1 MRMRTVALILV
12 TFAVGA
18 GFGIWTEGRRGTASA
33 QSAAPAN
40 GFAAVPGAI
49 GSQDLTGP
57 YEVVK
62 GWPKDIS
69 TLPGNEKWT
78 YGAGESVFAESPN
91 RVFMLFRGELPKMA
105 PPRND
110 AAAAARTQH
119 QLPGRR
125 PLARCDDGVAARRR
139 RHRSGHAEVADGVG
153 RQGRHDRHQGP
164 AVPASSAS
172 TRKWEHCIVVADANG
187 NIVETWTQWDKLLRR
202 PHSVYIS
209 PYDPEKHV
217 WVVDDN
223 MQVIYKFTHDGK
235 QLVQTIGTPEQE
247 GADATHFNRPTF
259 IDWLPD
265 GTFFVSDG
273 YTGTRVAKF
282 DKNGKFLMDWG
293 IKGNPPN
300 ETRPGYMNN
309 VHGVAVDPV
318 SRHVFVNDRNNHRV
332 QVFDENGKY
341 LYDWKIDADPSSL
354 HLLYIGADRN
364 IWTFDRST
372 HKMLKYDQQGHL
384 LYAWGT
390 LGHVPRRAVGRPRH
404 ERRPGGQPVR
414 RRSGQRP
421 RAEVRPEEGR
431 AAGVPGE
438 QARRAECGTRSISY
452 SHRDSRA
459 RG

>member
-1 MRMRTVALILV
+1 MKALKEKSMRTAAAIVV
-12 TFAVGA
+12 TFALGA
-18 GFGIWTEGRRGTASA
+18 GFGMWVLNQRGTELQA
-33 QSAAPAN
+33 QGGN
-40 GFAAVPGAI
+40 QGRGFAAVPGAI

-62 GWPKDIS
+62 DWPKDIS

-78 YGAGESVFAESPN
+78 YGAGQGVFAESPN
-91 RVFMLFRGELPKMA
+91 RIYMLFRGELPKMA
-105 PPRND
+105 PPRNTLLPQLGPSISFPVAGLWRD
-110 AAAAARTQH
+110 ATTAS
-119 QLPGRR
+119 LPGVGGTDQDTRKWMT
-125 PLARCDDGVAARRR
+125 AWEGKDDTIGIKGPPYRTLGVDA
-139 RHRSGHAEVADGVG
+139 
-153 RQGRHDRHQGP
+153 
-164 AVPASSAS
+164 
-172 TRKWEHCIVVADANG
+172 KWEHCIVIADANG
-187 NIVETWTQWDKLLRR
+187 NIVETWDQWDKLLRR

-223 MQVIYKFTHDGK
+223 MQVIYRFTHDGK
-235 QLVQTIGTPEQE
+235 QLVQTIGTPEME

-282 DKNGKFLMDWG
+282 DKNGKFLMQWG
-293 IKGNPPN
+293 IKGTPPN

-318 SRHVFVNDRNNHRV
+318 SRRVFVNDRNNHRV
-332 QVFDENGKY
+332 QVFDENGKF

-364 IWTFDRST
+364 VWTFDRST
-372 HKMLKYDQQGHL
+372 HKLLKYDQQGHL

-390 LGHVPRRAVGRPRH
+390 LGSF
-404 ERRPGGQPVR
+404 PGALWGVHGMSVDQEGNLYV
-414 RRSGQRP
+414 
-421 RAEVRPEEGR
+421 AEVDNGRVQKFRPKKGANPEFLMSKPIKR
-431 AAGVPGE
+431 VWN
-438 QARRAECGTRSISY
+438 
-452 SHRDSRA
+452 
-459 RG
+459 

>member
-1 MRMRTVALILV
+1 MRMRTVAVAVL
-12 TFAVGA
+12 TFVVGT
-18 GFGIWTEGRRGTASA
+18 GLGMWMEGRRGAALA

-57 YEVVK
+57 YEVAK

-69 TLPGNEKWT
+69 TIPGNEKWT
-78 YGAGESVFAESPN
+78 YGAGQGVFAESPN

-105 PPRND
+105 QPKNTLLPQLGPSISFPVAGLWRD
-110 AAAAARTQH
+110 ATTAS
-119 QLPGRR
+119 LPG
-125 PLARCDDGVAARRR
+125 
-139 RHRSGHAEVADGVG
+139 VG
-153 RQGRHDRHQGP
+153 GTDQD
-164 AVPASSAS
+164 
-172 TRKWEHCIVVADANG
+172 TRKWLTAWEGKDDTIGIKGPPYRQLGVDAKWENCIVVADANG
-187 NIVETWTQWDKLLRR
+187 NIVERWTQWDKLLRR

-209 PYDPEKHV
+209 PYDPDKHV
-217 WVVDDN
+217 WIVDDN

-318 SRHVFVNDRNNHRV
+318 SRRVFVNDRNNHRV
-332 QVFDENGKY
+332 QVFDENGKFQY
-341 LYDWKIDADPSSL
+341 AWKIDADPSSL
-354 HLLYIGADRN
+354 HLLYLGADRN

-372 HKMLKYDQQGHL
+372 HKLLKYDQQGHL

-390 LGHVPRRAVGRPRH
+390 LGMF
-404 ERRPGGQPVR
+404 PGALWGVHGMSVDQQGNLYV
-414 RRSGQRP
+414 
-421 RAEVRPEEGR
+421 AEVDSGRVQKFVPKAGARPEFL
-431 AAGVPGE
+431 VSKPV
-438 QARRAECGTRSISY
+438 ARVWN
-452 SHRDSRA
+452 
-459 RG
+459 

>member
-1 MRMRTVALILV
+1 M
-12 TFAVGA
+12 
-18 GFGIWTEGRRGTASA
+18 
-33 QSAAPAN
+33 
-40 GFAAVPGAI
+40 PGAI

-78 YGAGESVFAESPN
+78 YGAGQGVFAESPN
-91 RVFMLFRGELPKMA
+91 RVFMLFRGELPKIA
-105 PPRND
+105 APRNALLPQLGPSISFPVAGLWRD
-110 AAAAARTQH
+110 ATTAS
-119 QLPGRR
+119 LPGVGGTDQDTRKWLTAWEGR
-125 PLARCDDGVAARRR
+125 DDTIGIKGPPYRTLGVDA
-139 RHRSGHAEVADGVG
+139 
-153 RQGRHDRHQGP
+153 
-164 AVPASSAS
+164 
-172 TRKWEHCIVVADANG
+172 KWEHCIVVADANG
-187 NIVETWTQWDKLLRR
+187 NIVETWDQWDKLLRR

-223 MQVIYKFTHDGK
+223 MQVIYRFTHDGK

-282 DKNGKFLMDWG
+282 DKNGKFLMQWG

-300 ETRPGYMNN
+300 ETRPSYMNN

-318 SRHVFVNDRNNHRV
+318 SRRVFVNDRNNHRV
-332 QVFDENGKY
+332 QVFDENGKF
-341 LYDWKIDADPSSL
+341 LYDWRIDADPSSL

-372 HKMLKYDQQGHL
+372 HKLLKYDQQGHL

-390 LGHVPRRAVGRPRH
+390 LGTFAGRSLGCPRH
-404 ERRPGGQPVR
+404 ERGSGRQSLC
-414 RRSGQRP
+414 RRSGQRA
-421 RAEVRPEEGR
+421 RAEVPPEARRQSRLSGDQAGR
-431 AAGVPGE
+431 AGVELTGCNHE
-438 QARRAECGTRSISY
+438 GTKTRRISAVV
-452 SHRDSRA
+452 DSQQRRYCWNEHA
-459 RG
+459 DHFRRRYA

>member
-1 MRMRTVALILV
+1 MRMRTVAVILV

-33 QSAAPAN
+33 QAASAGN

-49 GSQDLTGP
+49 GSEDLTGP
-57 YEVVK
+57 YEVVERLAE
-62 GWPKDIS
+62 GHQHA
-69 TLPGNEKWT
+69 
-78 YGAGESVFAESPN
+78 AGQREVDL
-91 RVFMLFRGELPKMA
+91 RRG
-105 PPRND
+105 
-110 AAAAARTQH
+110 
-119 QLPGRR
+119 PGRVR
-125 PLARCDDGVAARRR
+125 REPEPRVHALPRRAAEDGARRR
-139 RHRSGHAEVADGVG
+139 NTLLPQLGPSISFPVAGLWRDATTASLPGVG
-153 RQGRHDRHQGP
+153 GTDQDTRKWLTAWEGKDDTIGIKGP
-164 AVPASSAS
+164 PYRTLGVDA
-172 TRKWEHCIVVADANG
+172 KWEHCIVVADANG
-187 NIVETWTQWDKLLRR
+187 NIVETWDQWDKLLRR

-223 MQVIYKFTHDGK
+223 MQVIYRFTHDGK
-235 QLVQTIGTPEQE
+235 QLVQTIGTPEVE

-318 SRHVFVNDRNNHRV
+318 SRRVFVNDRNNHRV
-332 QVFDENGKY
+332 QVFDENGKF

-372 HKMLKYDQQGHL
+372 HKLLKYDQQGHL

-390 LGHVPRRAVGRPRH
+390 LGMF
-404 ERRPGGQPVR
+404 PGALWGVHGMSVDQEGNLYV
-414 RRSGQRP
+414 
-421 RAEVRPEEGR
+421 AEVDSGRVQKFVPKTGANPEFL
-431 AAGVPGE
+431 VSKPV
-438 QARRAECGTRSISY
+438 ARVWNSTIVASGF
-452 SHRDSRA
+452 SRTSA
-459 RG
+459 